1 MFKNWSWGIFDLSK
15 SEFNITYKFRFI
27 FDFLYISCRFL
38 FLHSSLH
45 TPYIKAGELF
55 MINRIRVFYS
65 PGRTLDGKIRRYAFN
80 RKYINPA
87 LKRNIKIK
95 TKRSR
100 LILTRTF
107 HEPLVFKALLI
118 YIYIFYIS
126 NTFHQ

>member
-1 MFKNWSWGIFDLSK
+1 MGNFWFIKVRI
-15 SEFNITYKFRFI
+15 NITYKFRFI

-45 TPYIKAGELF
+45 TPYIEGGLF
-55 MINRIRVFYS
+55 MIHRIRVLYS
-65 PGRTLDGKIRRYAFN
+65 PGRTLDGKIRTYAFN
-80 RKYINPA
+80 RKYSNPV

-107 HEPLVFKALLI
+107 HEPLVLKALLI

>member
-1 MFKNWSWGIFDLSK
+1 MDGVLVNKVQFSN
-15 SEFNITYKFRFI
+15 TYNFRLI
-27 FDFLYISCRFL
+27 FDFLHISCRYS

>member
-1 MFKNWSWGIFDLSK
+1 MGNFWFIKVRI
-15 SEFNITYKFRFI
+15 NITYKFRFI

-55 MINRIRVFYS
+55 MIHRIRVLYS
-65 PGRTLDGKIRRYAFN
+65 PGRTLDGKIRTYAFN
-80 RKYINPA
+80 RKYTNPV

-107 HEPLVFKALLI
+107 HEPLVLKALLI

>member
-1 MFKNWSWGIFDLSK
+1 MGNFWFIKVRI
-15 SEFNITYKFRFI
+15 NITYKFRFI

-55 MINRIRVFYS
+55 MIHRIRVLYS
-65 PGRTLDGKIRRYAFN
+65 PGRTLDGKIRTYAFN
-80 RKYINPA
+80 RKYSNPV

-107 HEPLVFKALLI
+107 HEPLVLKALLI